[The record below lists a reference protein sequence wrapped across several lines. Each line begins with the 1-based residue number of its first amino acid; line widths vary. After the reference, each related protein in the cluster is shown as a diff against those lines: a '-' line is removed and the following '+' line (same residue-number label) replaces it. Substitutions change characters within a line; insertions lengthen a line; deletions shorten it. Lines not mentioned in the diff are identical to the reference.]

1 LIYFSINIC
10 YNILK
15 KGMGFM
21 ASKKVIYDESKIQVL
36 QGLEAV
42 RKRPGMYIG
51 STDSKGLHQLL
62 WEIIDNSIDEVLSGY
77 GDNIRVIIHKG
88 NTVEVQDNGR
98 GIPIGLHKT
107 GVPTPQVVFCTL
119 HAGGKFDSSSGY
131 KVAGGLHGVG
141 ASVVN
146 ALSEFLEVTIQRD
159 GKIYYQRFEKGGA
172 VILKPKILG
181 ETRRTGTSVHF
192 KPDPGIFSS
201 TVFDYKLCA
210 QRLRESAYLVRNLKI
225 ELIDE
230 RTEESETFCFQEGI
244 AEYIED
250 LNANKEPIHEAIFLE
265 GESLGIHVE
274 CALQYC
280 KKFYSENILSYVN
293 NIRTRDGGSHETGF
307 RAALTKAFNEYA
319 RMRGLLK
326 DKDPNL
332 EGTDVR
338 EGLTAILSVRIGE
351 DKLQFEGQTKN
362 KLGTADARFAVE
374 AIVLEKMKFFLAEK
388 GEIANTLV
396 NNAIRA
402 AKAREAA
409 RKAREEVRMIKQKV
423 VKTANLAGKLTPCQ
437 ERDPKKNELF
447 IVEGDSAGG
456 SAKQG
461 RDRRFQAIL
470 PLRGK
475 IINTEKAKPEE
486 ILKNEEIISIINAVG
501 AGFGRDFNIN
511 RANYDKVIIMTDADT
526 DGAHIQVLLLTFF
539 FRYMR
544 PLIERGKVY
553 IALPPLYKITTK
565 TKVDYAWDDEELK
578 TKLSALKNYT
588 IQRFKGLGEMNSE
601 QLWETTMDPKTRTL
615 IRVNIED
622 FNETDN
628 RIAILMGDRV
638 EPRREWIE
646 NNVSF
651 ELEDNFTLEEV
662 SYDE

>member
-1 LIYFSINIC
+1 MGKMA
-10 YNILK
+10 K
-15 KGMGFM
+15 KIE
-21 ASKKVIYDESKIQVL
+21 IYDESKIQIL

-62 WEIIDNSIDEVLSGY
+62 WEIIDNSIDEVLSGF
-77 GDNIRVIIHKG
+77 GDQIRVIIHKG
-88 NTVEVQDNGR
+88 NSVEVQDNGR
-98 GIPIGLHKT
+98 GIPIGIHKT

-146 ALSEFLEVTIQRD
+146 ALSEFVEVTIQRD
-159 GKIYYQRFEKGGA
+159 GKIYYQKFEKGGA
-172 VILKPKILG
+172 IINKPKIIG
-181 ETRRTGTSVHF
+181 ETRKTGTTVHF
-192 KPDPGIFSS
+192 KPDPSIFST
-201 TVFDYKLCA
+201 TVIDYKLCS
-210 QRLRESAYLVRNLKI
+210 QRLKESAYLVRNLKI

-230 RTEESETFCFQEGI
+230 RTNETENFLFQEGI
-244 AEYIED
+244 GEYIKD
-250 LNANKEPIHEAIFLE
+250 LNANKEPIHDAIYLE
-265 GESLGIHVE
+265 GTSLGIQVE

-280 KKFYSENILSYVN
+280 NKFYSENILSFVN

-307 RAALTKAFNEYA
+307 RTALTRAFNDYA
-319 RMRGLLK
+319 RMKGLLK

-362 KLGTADARFAVE
+362 KLGTADAKVAVE
-374 AIVLEKMKFFLAEK
+374 AIVFEKMKFFLAEK

-409 RKAREEVRMIKQKV
+409 RRAREEVRMIKQKV
-423 VKTANLAGKLTPCQ
+423 VKTANLAGKLSPCQ
-437 ERDPKKNELF
+437 DKDPKRNELF

-461 RDRRFQAIL
+461 RDRRFQAVL

-475 IINTEKAKPEE
+475 VINSEKTKIEE
-486 ILKNEEIISIINAVG
+486 ILKNEEIMSIIYAIG
-501 AGFGRDFNIN
+501 AGYGRDFNIN
-511 RANYDKVIIMTDADT
+511 KSNYNKVIIMTDADT

-544 PLIERGKVY
+544 PLIENGNVY

-565 TKVDYAWDDEELK
+565 NKVEYAWDDEELK
-578 TKLSALKNYT
+578 EKLADLKNYT
-588 IQRFKGLGEMNSE
+588 LQRFKGLGEMNSE
-601 QLWETTMDPKTRTL
+601 QLWETTMNPETRTL
-615 IRVNIED
+615 IRVKVED
-622 FNETDN
+622 FNEADN
-628 RIAILMGDRV
+628 RISILMGDDV

-651 ELEDNFTLEEV
+651 EMEDNFTLEEV